1 MTMSEVEGRLQRIEK
16 ALKEL
21 IITIKTR
28 NDEIDKKLDH
38 VLKSQEFISQ
48 QYDDLKKLTDNLMKA
63 NVNLKGKK
71 MRS

>member
-71 MRS
+71 TRS

>member
-1 MTMSEVEGRLQRIEK
+1 MTMWEVEGRLQRIEK

-71 MRS
+71 TRS